1 MGASEFILGT
11 GIKEQKN
18 VSTLSVE
25 DQILRIPIDE
35 TSALDCLDVVKQE
48 YERELSKRQSFE
60 TRAGLIITILAALCI
75 FIFDRVNISDIIYL
89 MTAPCSFLIFAR
101 ILSGGTIYISFI
113 LSLYFVVKTVKVKEY
128 CNLDVLAINE
138 YFMGKPRIQG
148 VIELT
153 NAYRKITT
161 QHRSVN
167 NINAQSLQRSFFW
180 VSIAIL
186 AIIIYINL

>member
-1 MGASEFILGT
+1 MGASEFGLGT
-11 GIKEQKN
+11 GIKEQKS

-35 TSALDCLDVVKQE
+35 TSALDCLDVMKQE
-48 YERELSKRQSFE
+48 YERERSKRQSFE

-75 FIFDRVNISDIIYL
+75 FIFDRVNISYIIHL

-113 LSLYFVVKTVKVKEY
+113 LSLHFVVKTVKVKEY

-153 NAYRKITT
+153 NAYRKITA

-167 NINAQSLQRSFFW
+167 NINAQFLQRSIFW

>member
-1 MGASEFILGT
+1 MGALGSDLDKNTT
-11 GIKEQKN
+11 GQKN
-18 VSTLSVE
+18 EPTSGAK

-35 TSALDCLDVVKQE
+35 TSALDCLDVMKQE
-48 YERELSKRQSFE
+48 YERERSKRQSFE

-75 FIFDRVNISDIIYL
+75 FIFDRVNISDMLHL
-89 MTAPCSFLIFAR
+89 MTAPCSFFVFAK
-101 ILSGGTIYISFI
+101 ILSGWTVYASFV

-128 CNLDVLAINE
+128 SNLNILAINE

-167 NINAQSLQRSFFW
+167 SINAQSLQRSIFW
-180 VSIAIL
+180 MSIAIL
-186 AIIIYINL
+186 AIIIYINF

>member
-1 MGASEFILGT
+1 MGASEFGLGT
-11 GIKEQKN
+11 GVKEQKN
-18 VSTLSVE
+18 EPTLSIE
-25 DQILRIPIDE
+25 EQILKIPIDE
-35 TSALDCLDVVKQE
+35 TSALDCLDVMKQE
-48 YERELSKRQSFE
+48 YERERNKRQSFE

-75 FIFDRVNISDIIYL
+75 FIFDRVNISDIIHL
-89 MTAPCSFLIFAR
+89 MTAPCSFLVFAR
-101 ILSGGTIYISFI
+101 ILSGWTIYISFI

-153 NAYRKITT
+153 NAYRKITA

-167 NINAQSLQRSFFW
+167 NINAQSLQRSIFW

>member
-1 MGASEFILGT
+1 MGASEFGSGT
-11 GIKEQKN
+11 GVKEQKN
-18 VSTLSVE
+18 EPALSVE
-25 DQILRIPIDE
+25 DQILGIPIDE
-35 TSALDCLDVVKQE
+35 TSALDCLDVIKQE
-48 YERELSKRQSFE
+48 YERERNKRQSFE

-75 FIFDRVNISDIIYL
+75 FIFDRVNISDIIHL
-89 MTAPCSFLIFAR
+89 MTGPCSFLVFAR
-101 ILSGGTIYISFI
+101 ILSGWTIYISFI

-167 NINAQSLQRSFFW
+167 NINAQSLQRSIFW

>member
-1 MGASEFILGT
+1 MGASEFDLGT

-25 DQILRIPIDE
+25 DQVLRIPIDE
-35 TSALDCLDVVKQE
+35 TSALDCLDVMKQE
-48 YERELSKRQSFE
+48 YERERSKRQSFE

-75 FIFDRVNISDIIYL
+75 FIFDRVNISDIIHL
-89 MTAPCSFLIFAR
+89 MTVPCSFLIFAR

-128 CNLDVLAINE
+128 CDLDVLAINE
-138 YFMGKPRIQG
+138 YFMGRPRIQG

-153 NAYRKITT
+153 NAYRKITA

-167 NINAQSLQRSFFW
+167 NINAQSLQRSIFW